1 MSPRP
6 TVPAG
11 PAPMGGRPGRAAAS
25 VGVPATGRGG
35 AVALADD
42 LEPSTTA
49 PPIGTDG
56 AAVRSADRPAGPD
69 RAVGAGVPGGPG
81 HGSGSAGGPG
91 GGSGPPRAGAARRP
105 WAAALTRL
113 LRPTLGLAGT
123 VPLLALLAVVVA
135 LVTKALPALRY
146 NGLGFVSRSKW
157 DVGGLY
163 ANPIVTNG
171 VRHPPGA
178 SYGALPLIAGTLESS
193 VIALLIAVP
202 VAIGLALVVVHR
214 LPPRLSTV
222 VGTGLEVL
230 AGVPSVVIGLWG
242 ALTLG
247 PFIAHDITPPIARA
261 MPDVPV
267 LDFFRGPV
275 GAGQGLLTSGVVL
288 AVMILPIVAATTRDL
303 LRQVPQD
310 TIDGAVALGMTDA
323 EALRAVSFPWV
334 GTGIIGASV
343 LGLGRALGET
353 MAVAMVSGAVLGTLP
368 KNLYEAMGT
377 IAATIVSQLD
387 SALTD
392 ASGLAVSTL
401 AELGLVLIVITLV
414 VNVGARLLV
423 RRVTGTAL
431 PVGRGI

>member
-1 MSPRP
+1 VTGRP
-6 TVPAG
+6 ARPAG
-11 PAPMGGRPGRAAAS
+11 GAPTGASPGGAAAS
-25 VGVPATGRGG
+25 A
-35 AVALADD
+35 
-42 LEPSTTA
+42 
-49 PPIGTDG
+49 
-56 AAVRSADRPAGPD
+56 
-69 RAVGAGVPGGPG
+69 
-81 HGSGSAGGPG
+81 AGGLPG
-91 GGSGPPRAGAARRP
+91 ITAAARRP
-105 WAAALTRL
+105 WAALGRL
-113 LRPTLGLAGT
+113 LRPSLGLAGT
-123 VPLLALLAVVVA
+123 VPLLALVAVMVA
-135 LVTKALPALRY
+135 LVAKALPAMRY
-146 NGLGFVSRSKW
+146 NGFGFLGRSRW

-163 ANPIVTNG
+163 ASPIVTHG

-178 SYGALPLIAGTLESS
+178 SYGALPLVVGTIESS
-193 VIALLIAVP
+193 VIALVIAVP
-202 VAIGLALVVVHR
+202 VAVGLALVVVHR
-214 LPPRLSTV
+214 LPPRASTI
-222 VGTGLEVL
+222 VGAGLEVL
-230 AGVPSVVIGLWG
+230 AGIPSVVIGLWG

-247 PFIAHDITPPIARA
+247 PFIAHDITPDIAAA

-303 LRQVPQD
+303 LRQVPRD

-334 GTGIIGASV
+334 NAGIVGASV

-368 KNLYEAMGT
+368 RNLYEAMGT

-414 VNVGARLLV
+414 VNIGARLLV